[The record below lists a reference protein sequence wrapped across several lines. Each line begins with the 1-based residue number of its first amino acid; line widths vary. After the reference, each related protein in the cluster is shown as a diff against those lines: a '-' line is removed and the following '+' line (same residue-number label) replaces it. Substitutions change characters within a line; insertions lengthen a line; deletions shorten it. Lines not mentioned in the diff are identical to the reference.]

1 MNLRKNKG
9 ITLIALTI
17 TIIVLLI
24 IAGISVYSGIEI
36 IKNANLEALKT
47 NMLLIEAKAKEY
59 VEEVSFKMG
68 PTPDENNRANV
79 RKSVYEDEAGLKKG
93 TDSGLSTPSEIP
105 ISDATCYYVSTDT
118 MKKWGIDNI
127 ELEDGEG
134 YFVKFD
140 ETNLTVEVYNNL
152 GYDGKY
158 SLTDIDKIEI

>member
-1 MNLRKNKG
+1 MNIKRNNG
-9 ITLIALTI
+9 VTLVALIVTV
-17 TIIVLLI
+17 IILLI
-24 IAGISVYSGIEI
+24 IAGIATYSGIGI
-36 IKNANLEALKT
+36 IRNANLEALKT
-47 NMLLIEAKAKEY
+47 NMLLIEAKSKEY

-105 ISDATCYYVSTDT
+105 TSVATCYYVSPDT
-118 MKKWGIDNI
+118 LSKWGIDNI

-140 ETNLTVEVYNNL
+140 ETNLTVEVYNNI
-152 GYDGKY
+152 GFNGKY
-158 SLTDIDKIEI
+158 TLTEIDQIEI